1 MNDKTNLVT
10 KEESKELAAPLP
22 ANESAAMLQII
33 STAAMNPEV
42 DIDKMERMMVMHEKL
57 LNRDAQMAYNS
68 AMSKLQSELPTI
80 TENGQIEVNK
90 VIRSKYAKFEDINEA
105 IRPLLKKHGFS
116 VSFKSDF
123 VEQMLDVT
131 GIISHKQGH
140 SEQTTMRLPFDT
152 SGSKNNVQAIG
163 SSVSYGKRYCV
174 CMLLN
179 IATGGEDNDG
189 NTMPETPLFVTEKD
203 IKQLIGAAKSVG
215 QDEKYICKKANIPSI
230 DKLLV
235 SRYAPCMNH
244 LQSLMEK

>member
-1 MNDKTNLVT
+1 MNDKTSLVT
-10 KEESKELAAPLP
+10 IEESKELATPLP

-42 DIDKMERMMVMHEKL
+42 DIDKMERMMIMHEKL
-57 LNRDAQMAYNS
+57 LNRDAQMAYNA

-80 TENGQIEVNK
+80 NEKGQIEVNK
-90 VIRSKYAKFEDINEA
+90 VVRSKYAKFEDINEA

-116 VSFKSDF
+116 VSFKSNFTD
-123 VEQMLDVT
+123 QMLDIT

-140 SEQTTMRLPFDT
+140 SEDTTMRLPFDT
-152 SGSKNNVQAIG
+152 SGSKNDVQAIG

-189 NTMPETPLFVTEKD
+189 NQPEQQTITSDQAGK
-203 IKQLIGAAKSVG
+203 LIGAAKSVG
-215 QDEKYICKKANIPSI
+215 KDVSYICKKAGVNKVEELWAI
-230 DKLLV
+230 
-235 SRYAPCMNH
+235 RYDACMNH
-244 LQSLMEK
+244 LKSLMGKE

>member
-10 KEESKELAAPLP
+10 KEESREVAVPLP

-57 LNRDAQMAYNS
+57 LNRDAKMAYNS
-68 AMSKLQSELPTI
+68 AMAKMQSEMPTI
-80 TENGQIEVNK
+80 NEKGQIIVKGEL
-90 VIRSKYAKFEDINEA
+90 RSKYAKFEDIIES
-105 IRPLLKKHGFS
+105 IRPSLKKFGFS
-116 VSFKSDF
+116 VSFKTNF
-123 VEQMLDVT
+123 VESMLDVI

-140 SEQTTMRLPFDT
+140 SEQTTMRLPFDQ

-163 SSVSYGKRYCV
+163 SSVSYGKRYCL

-189 NTMPETPLFVTEKD
+189 NKMPDTPLFVTEKD

-215 QDEKYICKKANIPSI
+215 KDEKYICKKAGIPSI